1 MDRMTV
7 VSRLNESKRYMLKW
21 PYLLTLKKTTC
32 TEGFMVKKG
41 LDERFAALEQE
52 YQTVISSKYIHTN
65 VLSSR
70 QENYVDTAKY
80 NNWVA
85 RVKRLLEDSYGKD
98 SDYYIDFNNTSSLS
112 WSSNYNSLIRH
123 YKPLFDAARDDLVHT
138 AESADLPA
146 ETSALSLVL
155 NILSKFP
162 AFVRQ
167 LKERHDNRTTF
178 EINDE
183 YDVQDLVHALLILHF
198 DDIREEEASPSF
210 AGSSSRQDFLLKKER
225 IVIEVKKT
233 RKSLGASK
241 IGEELIIDM
250 ARYREHPDCDTLIC
264 FVYDPEGRVKNPK
277 GVISD
282 LERGDKEGKT
292 RVVIAQF

>member
-1 MDRMTV
+1 MA
-7 VSRLNESKRYMLKW
+7 
-21 PYLLTLKKTTC
+21 
-32 TEGFMVKKG
+32 KKG

-52 YQTVISSKYIHTN
+52 YQTVISSKYIDTN
-65 VLSSR
+65 VLSGR

-98 SDYYIDFNNTSSLS
+98 SDYYIDFINTSSLS
-112 WSSNYNSLIRH
+112 WSSNYNNLISH

-138 AESADLPA
+138 AESADLPD

-155 NILSKFP
+155 NILNKFP

-167 LKERHDNRTTF
+167 LNNRYNGRPPL

-183 YDVQDLVHALLILHF
+183 YDVQDMIYALLTLHF
-198 DDIREEEASPSF
+198 EDIRAEEYTPSF
-210 AGSSSRQDFLLKKER
+210 GGAASRQDFLLKNER

-233 RKSLGASK
+233 RKSLTAANVG
-241 IGEELIIDM
+241 GELLIDM
-250 ARYREHPDCDTLIC
+250 ARYRSHPDCDMLVF
-264 FVYDPEGRVKNPK
+264 FVYDPEYHVKNPK
-277 GVISD
+277 GIATDIESENPQGRVKVI
-282 LERGDKEGKT
+282 
-292 RVVIAQF
+292 IAQ